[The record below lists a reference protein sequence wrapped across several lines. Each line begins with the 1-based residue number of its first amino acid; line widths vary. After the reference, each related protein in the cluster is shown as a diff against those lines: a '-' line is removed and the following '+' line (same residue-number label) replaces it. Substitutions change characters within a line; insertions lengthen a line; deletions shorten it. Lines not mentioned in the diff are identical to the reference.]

1 MREPKYLIN
10 DRVYHILPDSESGVV
25 INISYLFA
33 ERMYKYQVAFCATEE
48 SLWYFEHELTT
59 TKNY

>member
-1 MREPKYLIN
+1 MIN

-33 ERMYKYQVAFCATEE
+33 ERMYKYQVAFCAMEE